1 MKNSIKLMRRRNA
14 NKQTSTQIINIDEKE
29 EHVDIDLSDFQKK
42 LPNYSKIQTSRQS
55 VLPNLSSL
63 LQSSSISGSNPVDEI
78 NDANN
83 INGSGIMDSYFNM
96 LVYGRFTTWNKRICN
111 TLISSI

>member
-1 MKNSIKLMRRRNA
+1 MRRRNA

-78 NDANN
+78 NDANTNNSYSYSYSYSSSSDDGNNEN
-83 INGSGIMDSYFNM
+83 IDDRDIPKEI
-96 LVYGRFTTWNKRICN
+96 L
-111 TLISSI
+111 